1 MSEKQLYNPDNNPEY
16 NNRRFGPGERFSF
29 ERTEE
34 NGLDILIKRGSS
46 SELYENLD
54 RELLWSEFMAYIGT
68 NFPEA
73 KLRSPEILGLSRDR
87 TELKME
93 YISSPLLAAEN
104 GLGSLDGDRFSRF
117 VQSLEI
123 FDQAGGQWQPR
134 THRDDSN
141 DHTPYDQVDKSWG
154 EWYRHTGISG
164 LVTPEMD
171 FEARRL
177 VDEYKQYLTPR
188 LQHGDY
194 FPWQIFDDNGE
205 WITFDAEHAS
215 ETKPRYY
222 DLAYIYART
231 FVLARD
237 PDTARRLLAEFLPQ
251 HPESEEDFFKAFLP
265 VLMSRS
271 MGMFLDTYFATKRGQ
286 FGYKDYAKD
295 LYDRCLQRSLP
306 ALLSR

>member
-1 MSEKQLYNPDNNPEY
+1 MTEKILYNPGNDPEY
-16 NNRRFGPGERFSF
+16 NNHRFGPGERFSF
-29 ERTEE
+29 ERVEE
-34 NGLDILIKRGSS
+34 DGLGILIKRGRNP
-46 SELYENLD
+46 ELYENLD
-54 RELLWSEFMAYIGT
+54 RELLWGEFMAYIGA

-73 KLRSPEILGLSRDR
+73 KLRSPEILSLSRDK

-93 YISSPLLAAEN
+93 YISAPLLTAEN
-104 GLGSLDGDRFSRF
+104 ALSSLDDAQFSRF

-123 FDQAGGQWQPR
+123 FDQVGGQWQPR

-154 EWYRHTGISG
+154 EWYKYTRISG
-164 LVTPEMD
+164 LVTLEMD
-171 FEARRL
+171 VKARQL
-177 VDEYKQYLTPR
+177 VDDYKEHLTPR

-194 FPWQIFDDNGE
+194 APWQIFDDNGE

-237 PDTARRLLAEFLPQ
+237 PDTAMRLLIEFLPQ
-251 HPESEEDFFKAFLP
+251 HQESEDDFFKAFLP

-271 MGMFLDTYFATKRGQ
+271 MGMFLDTYFAAKRGE
-286 FGYKDYAKD
+286 FGRKDYAKD
-295 LYDRCLQRSLP
+295 LYNRCLQRSLP
-306 ALLSR
+306 ALLSQ